1 MNRIITKLRT
11 MFNAHPKLAEL
22 FRFAFTGGV
31 CFVVEFLCLTLMVEL
46 LRVPVLI
53 ATAIAFLISV
63 AVNYV
68 LCVKWVFTGAQDGG
82 AAVRTAFLI
91 TSGMGFGLN
100 ELFMWLLN
108 IVLGVHYMIA
118 KVISTLLVM
127 IWNYFTKRLVL
138 KGKH

>member
-1 MNRIITKLRT
+1 MKNLLNRIQSLFTT
-11 MFNAHPKLAEL
+11 HPKLAEI

-31 CFVVEFLCLTLMVEL
+31 CFVVEFLCLTLMVEFFH
-46 LRVPVLI
+46 VPVLI

-68 LCVKWVFTGAQDGG
+68 LCVKWVFTGAKDGG

>member
-1 MNRIITKLRT
+1 MKRFITKI
-11 MFNAHPKLAEL
+11 NAMIASHPQLAEI
-22 FRFAFTGGV
+22 FRFVFTGGF
-31 CFVVEFLCLTLMVEL
+31 CFVVEFVCLTLMVEL
-46 LRVPVLI
+46 LHVPVLI

-68 LCVKWVFTGAQDGG
+68 MCVKWVFPGAKDGG

-91 TSGMGFGLN
+91 TSGMGFALN

-118 KVISTLLVM
+118 KIISTLLVM

-138 KGKH
+138 KGKA